1 MWRTLYNTK
10 WFAVSAGT
18 AGVQGGTLSSVR
30 RRLALC
36 LPVLAAASA
45 LLAGQAQTTQQ
56 APPPPEKPPAATK
69 TLPNSVS
76 PDNTGAAIDPKTY
89 VIGPEDV
96 LFISVFREP
105 DLSGSV
111 GVRPDGKITKP
122 LIGDMQ
128 AGGLT
133 PERLAAQLKQAFSS
147 FIKEPD
153 VQVTVAQVNSKWYTI
168 AGEVTRPGRYP
179 LVLPTT
185 VFEALSNVGFRDFA
199 NTKKIVIMRGAERIK
214 FNYNEVLKGKH
225 LEQNILLQPSDTIY
239 VK

>member
-1 MWRTLYNTK
+1 MWRKLYNTK
-10 WFAVSAGT
+10 WFAVSAGR
-18 AGVQGGTLSSVR
+18 ASRQGGTLSVLR

-36 LPVLAAASA
+36 LPVFAVASTLWGA
-45 LLAGQAQTTQQ
+45 QVQTPPQA
-56 APPPPEKPPAATK
+56 PPPEKPPEATK

-76 PDNTGAAIDPKTY
+76 PDNTGAPVDPKTY

-105 DLSGSV
+105 ELSGSV

-133 PERLAAQLKQAFSS
+133 PERLGAQLKQAFSS
-147 FIKEPD
+147 FIKNPD
-153 VQVTVAQVNSKWYTI
+153 VQVTVAQVNSKRYTI
-168 AGEVTRPGRYP
+168 AGEVMRPGPYP

-199 NTKKIVIMRGAERIK
+199 NTKKIVIIRGTERIK
-214 FNYNEVLKGKH
+214 FNYNDVLKGKH
-225 LEQNILLQPSDTIY
+225 LEQNILLQAGDTIY